1 MLIFSCLRKNPLFTL
16 QSVVWCSHMSSI
28 ETFLF
33 KATIGWLVNK
43 GRDVTAEKLKEGD
56 VTDKKVRD
64 LIVREVEDIKSKLDG
79 LSRKDLLAAVDSFE
93 TGVRFLF
100 QALDVKSSGEASAAT
115 EKTSVGIKEEN
126 VDLADVV
133 RIVSFASEMEKIQK
147 IDLDEATKIKFSQA
161 EKRFKMARE
170 EATKASNNEALE
182 VFDRITAIRCRVM
195 AAILESVVET
205 ARIAG
210 DLSPETVK
218 SALENALNECDQ
230 CLQKLHCLPA
240 VQDCFKVGL
249 EKGLLNLRR
258 RFGKDERRRVISTVC
273 QVNRAIYN
281 ATQAVGRDALIWP
294 FVDTGED
301 KVDPLRDR
309 RIPKVLRKVYM
320 EHCCV
325 KPWSLGQEGEEE
337 HKLKRPCGIAT
348 NHRGQFLIADDGDKT
363 VKVFDSNGKFDFR
376 FNPQTDDADTE
387 LDILDVATAGKDERI
402 YLLVRLK
409 KPGAEEWEREV
420 QVFNKTAD
428 LQHKFPVR
436 RGNWNR
442 LTVSSELSSG
452 KQRGKILLLA
462 RDDVHVYEEPSGKL
476 VCSFGR
482 RVFKWASD
490 ITATCDGR
498 VMIVHR
504 GDDSLYIFDVEGHQL
519 GKFNIEHERDS
530 YYRIACQPA
539 SDHVVLAGQER
550 ETDRLTLAIYTVNG
564 EFVRRI
570 QLDEKLGFVNGI
582 TVTVEG
588 HIAVALQ
595 DIKDEDT
602 LQGKVIV
609 V

>member
-1 MLIFSCLRKNPLFTL
+1 M
-16 QSVVWCSHMSSI
+16 
-28 ETFLF
+28 
-33 KATIGWLVNK
+33 
-43 GRDVTAEKLKEGD
+43 TAEKLKEGD

-100 QALDVKSSGEASAAT
+100 QALDVKPSGEASAAT

-133 RIVSFASEMEKIQK
+133 KIVSFASEMEKIQK
-147 IDLDEATKIKFSQA
+147 IDLDEATKITFSQA
-161 EKRFKMARE
+161 KERFKMARE
-170 EATKASNNEALE
+170 KATEASNNEALE

-205 ARIAG
+205 ARTVG

-294 FVDTGED
+294 FVDIGED
-301 KVDPLRDR
+301 KVDPLRDG
-309 RIPKVLRKVYM
+309 RISKVLQNVNM

-325 KPWSLGQEGEEE
+325 TPWSFGQEGEEE
-337 HKLKRPCGIAT
+337 HKLKFPCGIAT
-348 NHRGQFLIADDGDKT
+348 NHRGQFLVADDGDKT
-363 VKVFDSNGKFDFR
+363 VKVFDSNGKFNFR
-376 FNPQTDDADTE
+376 FNPQTDDADTK
-387 LDILDVATAGKDERI
+387 LDILDVATAGVDHKI
-402 YLLVRLK
+402 YLLVGLK
-409 KPGAEEWEREV
+409 KPGAEEWENKV

-436 RGNWNR
+436 SWYWGSR
-442 LTVSSELSSG
+442 LTVSSG

-462 RDDVHVYEEPSGKL
+462 RYLYGGVRNLLANDYNVVVHEEPRGEF
-476 VCSFGR
+476 VRSFGR
-482 RVFKWASD
+482 GLFKRATD
-490 ITATCDGR
+490 ITATCDGC
-498 VMIVHR
+498 VMILYSN
-504 GDDSLYIFDVEGHQL
+504 DDSLYIFDVEGHQL
-519 GKFNIEHERDS
+519 GKFNIKHERDV

-539 SDHVVLAGQER
+539 SADHVVLAGQEL

-570 QLDEKLGFVNGI
+570 QLDEKVRFVYGI

-588 HIAVALQ
+588 HIAVALHA
-595 DIKDEDT
+595 ITDE
-602 LQGKVIV
+602 GIRKAKVIV

>member
-1 MLIFSCLRKNPLFTL
+1 
-16 QSVVWCSHMSSI
+16 MSSI

-147 IDLDEATKIKFSQA
+147 IDLDEATKITFSQA
-161 EKRFKMARE
+161 KERFKMARE
-170 EATKASNNEALE
+170 KATEASNNEALE

-205 ARIAG
+205 ARTAG

-218 SALENALNECDQ
+218 STLENALNECDQ

-387 LDILDVATAGKDERI
+387 LDILDVATAGEDDRI
-402 YLLVRLK
+402 YLLVRVK
-409 KPGAEEWEREV
+409 KPGAWKWESEV
-420 QVFNKTAD
+420 QVFNKTGD

-436 RGNWNR
+436 RGYWGR
-442 LTVSSELSSG
+442 LTVTSG
-452 KQRGKILLLA
+452 KQRGKILLLT
-462 RDDVHVYEEPSGKL
+462 DDVFTGDLVDIHEPSGEF
-476 VCSFGR
+476 VCSFGGG
-482 RVFKWASD
+482 VFRLATD

-498 VMIVHR
+498 VMIVDL

-519 GKFNIEHERDS
+519 GKFNIKHERDF
-530 YYRIACQPA
+530 YYRSACHPA